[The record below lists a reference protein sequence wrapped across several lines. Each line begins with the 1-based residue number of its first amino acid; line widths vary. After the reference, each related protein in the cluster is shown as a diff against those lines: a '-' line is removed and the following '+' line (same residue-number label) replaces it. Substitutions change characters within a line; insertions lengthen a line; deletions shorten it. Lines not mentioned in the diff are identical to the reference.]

1 MARVLTAAVFVPSPP
16 LLVPE
21 LNGLAANETDE
32 LRSAALAAVSEIGDC
47 TEWVVVGTGRDVER
61 IAATATGT
69 FRGYGA
75 DVRVGLGPDATGDAD
90 PDLALPALIAGWL
103 RGRAAPGVRAEVHVV
118 PADAGRD
125 ECTRL
130 GQRLRTELDEDDTR
144 RGLLV
149 IADGAA
155 TLTAKAPGAF
165 DARAEAV
172 ETDLA
177 AALAAGDPSALA
189 ALDPDLCAE
198 IVLDG
203 RAAWHVL
210 AGAFTTAPSAVKIA
224 YRGAPYGVGYHVG
237 TWRP

>member
-1 MARVLTAAVFVPSPP
+1 MARVLIAAVFVPSPP

-21 LNGLAANETDE
+21 LNGLAADETDE
-32 LRSAALAAVSEIGDC
+32 LRAAALTAVSEIADC
-47 TEWVVVGTGRDVER
+47 ADWTVVGTGPAPARVTP
-61 IAATATGT
+61 TASGS

-75 DVRVGLGPDATGDAD
+75 DVRAELGPEATGDAD
-90 PDLALPALIAGWL
+90 PGLPLPALIAGWL
-103 RGRAAPGVRAEVHVV
+103 RDRVAPAVRADVHVV
-118 PADAGRD
+118 PADAARD
-125 ECTRL
+125 ECTAL
-130 GQRLRTELDEDDTR
+130 GRRLRAGLDEGETP

-172 ETDLA
+172 ETDLT
-177 AALAAGDPSALA
+177 AALAAGDPPALTS
-189 ALDPDLCAE
+189 LDPERCAE

-203 RAAWHVL
+203 RAAWQVL
-210 AGAFTTAPSAVKIA
+210 AGAFGAAPSAVKIA
-224 YRGAPYGVGYHVG
+224 YSGAPYGVGYHVG